1 MLVYDNNPEVIYF
14 AESLDGDVTLG
25 HLLFYPPRKNIL
37 DYQVILAMPIPDISL
52 EQKEILAK
60 DMIDFIV
67 NADNYIKADS

>member
-1 MLVYDNNPEVIYF
+1 
-14 AESLDGDVTLG
+14 
-25 HLLFYPPRKNIL
+25 
-37 DYQVILAMPIPDISL
+37 MPIPDISL